1 MKTDYTAYP
10 PRLAAD
16 VEIAEQCDGQCPVL
30 IAGSASAGRHLILR
44 EAEHRVLSL
53 LGGSLTP
60 AEVCME
66 FKRRYGG
73 TLSLQTLIRF
83 LAKLD
88 ETGILAGARAQGYE
102 PPTLLMSHQFYT
114 RFKLFDP
121 DPLFERMLPRLRWV
135 WTPGFF
141 FFTLL
146 AMLAAAMLALL
157 NWDEVARYGWYVARE
172 HYVAI
177 FVVSW
182 LIVVSHEFA
191 HGLTCKVFGGRATE
205 VGALMI
211 YYFLP
216 ALYCNVSGIHLI
228 PQRSRRLWVIAAGV
242 WWQLIVGAFA
252 LLLWFVIAPY
262 TLLSD
267 ISFIFFLGSVVDV
280 IFNAN
285 PLIKLDGYYF
295 LSQSLRMP
303 NLMDRSRAY
312 WRGFLRRITSGERDE
327 TATRYSRRER
337 AIYAAFGLASFIY
350 NVGLRVAIV
359 YFFGEYLMDL
369 FQLPGLL
376 LTAAL
381 ALIYARQTLRQ
392 LISAVGAMTVRITKN
407 LCKKRLEG
415 VMALNAKAERDTS
428 EAVNNKSTTGGVR
441 HVKQRRRLI
450 PLAACLLI
458 GAALLIPWTA
468 SVGNYGALVAVPGQE
483 AIIRAPEN
491 GALVELHVSPGDR
504 IAGGAVVGRMANIEL
519 EEQMAQAQSELA
531 RARADYERLLG
542 ELRLSE
548 EAVAHAGLQLRQRQR
563 DFSEIDSEQRQINE
577 QRPAVARA
585 ENLKFLPASLT
596 FASSDHQHET
606 PATRYPAAIAA
617 LEADVDLRR
626 TQLEEAKTQRE
637 RARKLFAQGILPRSE
652 LDAAETRAAS
662 LASELAG
669 AQGRLEAVLIE
680 HRRKHISAATEMRL
694 AHSDAEAERLQVDK
708 LSHEIEGARTIIKTI
723 EDRRALLERKRAD
736 FELVA
741 LHAGAVFGEELP
753 RMVGHYFQKGA
764 EICRVADTS
773 KLLLRV
779 NVPDREIGDVRAGQ
793 PVRLKVRAFSDRTFR
808 GVVSKIAGESEPD
821 QNSQAS
827 YRVELIIENTD
838 GLLRPGMT
846 AFARID
852 IDRQMIGRILLH
864 KIKQSL
870 RPELWML

>member
-1 MKTDYTAYP
+1 
-10 PRLAAD
+10 
-16 VEIAEQCDGQCPVL
+16 
-30 IAGSASAGRHLILR
+30 
-44 EAEHRVLSL
+44 
-53 LGGSLTP
+53 
-60 AEVCME
+60 
-66 FKRRYGG
+66 
-73 TLSLQTLIRF
+73 
-83 LAKLD
+83 
-88 ETGILAGARAQGYE
+88 
-102 PPTLLMSHQFYT
+102 
-114 RFKLFDP
+114 
-121 DPLFERMLPRLRWV
+121 
-135 WTPGFF
+135 
-141 FFTLL
+141 
-146 AMLAAAMLALL
+146 
-157 NWDEVARYGWYVARE
+157 
-172 HYVAI
+172 
-177 FVVSW
+177 
-182 LIVVSHEFA
+182 
-191 HGLTCKVFGGRATE
+191 
-205 VGALMI
+205 
-211 YYFLP
+211 
-216 ALYCNVSGIHLI
+216 
-228 PQRSRRLWVIAAGV
+228 
-242 WWQLIVGAFA
+242 
-252 LLLWFVIAPY
+252 
-262 TLLSD
+262 
-267 ISFIFFLGSVVDV
+267 
-280 IFNAN
+280 
-285 PLIKLDGYYF
+285 
-295 LSQSLRMP
+295 LRMP

-312 WRGFLRRITSGERDE
+312 WRGLLRRITSGERDK
-327 TATRYSRRER
+327 TGTRYSRRER

-350 NVGLRVAIV
+350 NVGLRVVIV
-359 YFFGEYLMDL
+359 YFIGEYLINL
-369 FQLPGLL
+369 FQLPGLV
-376 LTAAL
+376 LTVAL
-381 ALIYARQTLRQ
+381 ALIYARQPLRR
-392 LISAVGAMTVRITKN
+392 LISAVSAMTVRITKN

-415 VMALNAKAERDTS
+415 VMALNAKAAERDMS
-428 EAVNNKSTTGGVR
+428 EAVNNKSTTSEAR
-441 HVKQRRRLI
+441 PVKQRRRLI

-458 GAALLIPWTA
+458 GAALLMPWTA

-504 IAGGAVVGRMANIEL
+504 IGGGAVVGRMANIEL
-519 EEQMAQAQSELA
+519 DEQMAQAQSDLA

-548 EAVAHAGLQLRQRQR
+548 EALAHAGLQLRQRQR

-637 RARKLFAQGILPRSE
+637 RVRKLFAQGILPRSE

-669 AQGRLEAVLIE
+669 AQGRLEAALIE
-680 HRRKHISAATEMRL
+680 HRRKHISAATDMRL
-694 AHSDAEAERLQVDK
+694 AHSDADAERLQVDK
-708 LSHEIEGARTIIKTI
+708 LSHEIEAARTIINTI
-723 EDRRALLERKRAD
+723 EDRRALLERKRAN

-779 NVPDREIGDVRAGQ
+779 NVPDREIGDVRTGQ

-808 GVVSKIAGESEPD
+808 GVVLKIAGESEPV

-827 YRVELIIENTD
+827 YRVELTIENTD

-852 IDRQMIGRILLH
+852 FDRQMIGCILLH